1 MSAGYT
7 AQEFVKLVWYA
18 QEKVLLDFDYRDDKF
33 QEVIVEAN
41 MVLDYLQ
48 KEEDWTW
55 LRRRDLLGLS
65 ELSIPHQEFTLAD
78 DVYKL
83 STVYGDAAELEHT
96 QNPMDTLLVPY
107 VSSGMT
113 THRNHD
119 QVSPVLQYD
128 PLQPDLGLVIHGRTL
143 RWTRPLTP
151 YESNRWVYAWVIK
164 NIEKFPT
171 IDESNWNT
179 TKFLTEIPDPMYVV
193 ASTAARHAEG
203 SPLAQGRLAGLQS
216 DAQRLLS
223 GMRSNDASYTGV
235 DYVEHSPI
243 DYINV
248 V

>member
-7 AQEFVKLVWYA
+7 AKEFVKLVWYA

-33 QEVIVEAN
+33 QEVIMEAN
-41 MVLDYLQ
+41 IVLDYLQ

-55 LRRRDLLGLS
+55 LRRRDQLGLTS
-65 ELSIPHQEFTLAD
+65 ASLPRQEFTLAE
-78 DVYKL
+78 DVYKP
-83 STVYGDAAELEHT
+83 STVYGDAVELEDSY
-96 QNPMDTLLVPY
+96 NPYNTILVPY

-113 THRNHD
+113 THMNRD
-119 QVSPVLQYD
+119 QVNPVLQYD
-128 PLQPDLGLVIHGRTL
+128 TPQPDLGMVIHGRTL
-143 RWTRPLTP
+143 RFTRPLTP
-151 YESNRWVYAWVIK
+151 YEDNRWVYAWVIK
-164 NIEKFPT
+164 RIEKFPEIT
-171 IDESNWNT
+171 ADNWDSVRY
-179 TKFLTEIPDPMYVV
+179 LTEIPDPMYVV

-223 GMRSNDASYTGV
+223 GMRSNNASYTGV